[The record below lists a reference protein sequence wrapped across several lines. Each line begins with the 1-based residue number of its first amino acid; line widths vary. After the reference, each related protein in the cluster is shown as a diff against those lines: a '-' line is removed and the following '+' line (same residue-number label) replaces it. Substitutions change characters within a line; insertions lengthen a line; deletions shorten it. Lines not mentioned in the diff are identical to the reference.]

1 MSMLPM
7 LAELQR
13 LLSGLVVTTDFTPNH
28 LIRHVCGVDVSYHM
42 NKAFCSA
49 VNMNRNSFEII
60 ETQESRSAIE
70 FPYVSGFFMLR
81 EANPIFTT
89 LKKIDSS
96 FDVLIVNGHGILHPR
111 RMGLASFVGLLV
123 DRPTIGI
130 AKRLLCGT
138 ENGGGYV
145 SIDDN
150 ICGKKIATEK
160 HDYIYVSVGHKISLE
175 TSIEI
180 VNDLF
185 RGGSNLPEPLKA
197 ADHMSRR
204 SRSLYLSR
212 HQNSLSQKD

>member
-13 LLSGLVVTTDFTPNH
+13 LLSGLVVTTDFTSNH
-28 LIRHVCGVDVSYHM
+28 LMRRVCGVDVSYHM

-89 LKKIDSS
+89 LKKIESS

-111 RMGLASFVGLLV
+111 RMGLASFIGLLV
-123 DRPTIGI
+123 DKPTIGV
-130 AKRLLCGT
+130 AKRLLCGI
-138 ENGGGYV
+138 EDKYNYV
-145 SIDDN
+145 SIDQN
-150 ICGKKIATEK
+150 VCGKKLTRGR
-160 HDYIYVSVGHKISLE
+160 HNYVYVSVGHKISLD
-175 TSIEI
+175 TSISI
-180 VNDLF
+180 V
-185 RGGSNLPEPLKA
+185 RGLCREGAKLPEPLMT
-197 ADHMSRR
+197 ADILSKK
-204 SRSLYLSR
+204 SRSL
-212 HQNSLSQKD
+212 SLSGQKKKSF